1 MQQNILLYSEAKTAR
16 PFWWSSLDF
25 WVVWAFSRLTT
36 SEDWPFRPLRG
47 LKGQISG
54 LSASLR
60 PGQPRNLARQPK
72 SLAVSPHYVTKYH
85 YLYFS
90 ALSRACYTPYLCLYF
105 GTTVSTQLLS
115 CACLNFSVQLSIS
128 SWVVCVGLNF
138 NNKTSC
144 RCKMPIMMWKCHYF
158 IILVT
163 SYQAYN

>member
-36 SEDWPFRPLRG
+36 SEDWPFWPLRG

-72 SLAVSPHYVTKYH
+72 KSCCFSSLQNTIVWGNSIDFCIPMNVLNSTLFNYFPIIFPYDANSLDLKFSICQPYFEWENETSGTKFYIH
-85 YLYFS
+85 KHS
-90 ALSRACYTPYLCLYF
+90 EWIKESRKSHFPT
-105 GTTVSTQLLS
+105 
-115 CACLNFSVQLSIS
+115 
-128 SWVVCVGLNF
+128 
-138 NNKTSC
+138 K
-144 RCKMPIMMWKCHYF
+144 
-158 IILVT
+158 
-163 SYQAYN
+163 

>member
-36 SEDWPFRPLRG
+36 SEDWPFWPLRG

-72 SLAVSPHYVTKYH
+72 KSCCFSSLYNKIPLPHIRYK
-85 YLYFS
+85 
-90 ALSRACYTPYLCLYF
+90 
-105 GTTVSTQLLS
+105 LLS
-115 CACLNFSVQLSIS
+115 KKKFWKNDGPVAFLARPLKTAEITARPVWGWKWAKFKNFFFLKALPLY
-128 SWVVCVGLNF
+128 GLLMAKSQF
-138 NNKTSC
+138 FSQTYHL
-144 RCKMPIMMWKCHYF
+144 RARARY
-158 IILVT
+158 
-163 SYQAYN
+163 A

>member
-72 SLAVSPHYVTKYH
+72 KSCCFSSLYNKIPFPSNLWKHHETAKCNYKKLEKNELKKEAKVCLKHWKQKNCQITVTTKVH
-85 YLYFS
+85 
-90 ALSRACYTPYLCLYF
+90 LCTFLR
-105 GTTVSTQLLS
+105 TLLF
-115 CACLNFSVQLSIS
+115 A
-128 SWVVCVGLNF
+128 
-138 NNKTSC
+138 K
-144 RCKMPIMMWKCHYF
+144 
-158 IILVT
+158 
-163 SYQAYN
+163 

>member
-72 SLAVSPHYVTKYH
+72 KSCCFSSLYNKIPFLIILIKCQITHYIVHHDILKIKIT
-85 YLYFS
+85 
-90 ALSRACYTPYLCLYF
+90 
-105 GTTVSTQLLS
+105 LLS
-115 CACLNFSVQLSIS
+115 KLTLLVWNHFSIFMYPSGTITFNLYILGKLFCLER
-128 SWVVCVGLNF
+128 
-138 NNKTSC
+138 K
-144 RCKMPIMMWKCHYF
+144 YF
-158 IILVT
+158 FLK
-163 SYQAYN
+163 Y

>member
-72 SLAVSPHYVTKYH
+72 KSCCFSSLYNKIPFLCTYFRFQDCVNWRQQPSTKLMGKKWLACKVLPIFISKKHCLWQERSSRTSLAWFTGGV
-85 YLYFS
+85 
-90 ALSRACYTPYLCLYF
+90 
-105 GTTVSTQLLS
+105 
-115 CACLNFSVQLSIS
+115 
-128 SWVVCVGLNF
+128 
-138 NNKTSC
+138 
-144 RCKMPIMMWKCHYF
+144 
-158 IILVT
+158 LVDHKA
-163 SYQAYN
+163 S

>member
-36 SEDWPFRPLRG
+36 SEDWPFRPLPG

-72 SLAVSPHYVTKYH
+72 KSCCFSSLCNKIPLFTLGQFFLPICPDNFDNKILFLVTRTIVS
-85 YLYFS
+85 
-90 ALSRACYTPYLCLYF
+90 AQLSGFCLKKNKKMDYLCIRILQNSFYLQSMCYMEHFSPLNLSQLF
-105 GTTVSTQLLS
+105 GRK
-115 CACLNFSVQLSIS
+115 S
-128 SWVVCVGLNF
+128 SN
-138 NNKTSC
+138 
-144 RCKMPIMMWKCHYF
+144 
-158 IILVT
+158 
-163 SYQAYN
+163 

>member
-72 SLAVSPHYVTKYH
+72 KSCCFSSLYNKIPVHSTYIKTGIK
-85 YLYFS
+85 
-90 ALSRACYTPYLCLYF
+90 SRRDRDICSVAAFDECIDTIINHCLTPESFTYEAPGIHKDSLVLKF
-105 GTTVSTQLLS
+105 GE
-115 CACLNFSVQLSIS
+115 I
-128 SWVVCVGLNF
+128 
-138 NNKTSC
+138 
-144 RCKMPIMMWKCHYF
+144 
-158 IILVT
+158 
-163 SYQAYN
+163 